1 MVVVDASVVVDVLAF
16 PDQSQ
21 ELRATLLRHGDL
33 AAPHLIDVEVLS
45 ALRRLV
51 RLGQIGVDRA
61 DDAKYDLAELPME
74 RCSHELLID
83 RIWELRDA
91 LNTYDATYLAL
102 AEAMAIPLITRDAG
116 LASVAERMVKV
127 EFFPP
132 SG

>member
-1 MVVVDASVVVDVLAF
+1 MVVVDASVVVDVLAR
-16 PDQSQ
+16 PDRSQ
-21 ELRATLLRHGDL
+21 EVRATLLRHGDL

-51 RLGQIGVDRA
+51 RLEKIGLDRA
-61 DDAKYDLAELPME
+61 NDARQDLADLPLE

-83 RIWELRDA
+83 RIWELRDS
-91 LNTYDATYLAL
+91 LNTYDAAYLAL

-116 LASVAERMVKV
+116 LASVADRTVEV